1 MKKIWKIKDNCIFN
15 KNAKMQS
22 KNVHYFLHRNEY
34 VIIVYGIFFSIHFWL
49 IPTWAKYIIH
59 NFSIHFICSLIV
71 LMHFSC
77 ICNAHVFHI
86 LYPKDSLRIESSD
99 RFLSFPYFWPR
110 PLNKKVKI
118 WLWSHPQLFFKP
130 TKYSE
135 LLNNLSQSF
144 LNKIWEI
151 YKSISNPIW
160 FRPNPLV

>member
-1 MKKIWKIKDNCIFN
+1 MRKCNLKMCIIFCTEMN
-15 KNAKMQS
+15 MS
-22 KNVHYFLHRNEY
+22 LSFME
-34 VIIVYGIFFSIHFWL
+34 FFSIHFWL
-49 IPTWAKYIIH
+49 IPTWAKYIIR

-86 LYPKDSLRIESSD
+86 LYPIDSLRIESSD
-99 RFLSFPYFWPR
+99 WFLSFPYFWPR
-110 PLNKKVKI
+110 PFNKKVKI

-151 YKSISNPIW
+151 YKSISNPNLISTKS
-160 FRPNPLV
+160 FSLKFNSSLEIQKYFE